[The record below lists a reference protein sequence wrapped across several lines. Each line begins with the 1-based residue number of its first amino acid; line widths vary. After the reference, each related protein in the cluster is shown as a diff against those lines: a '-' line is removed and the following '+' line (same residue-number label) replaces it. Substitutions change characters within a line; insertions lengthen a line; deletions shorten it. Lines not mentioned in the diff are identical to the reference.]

1 MLLPLL
7 FPVGYGLIAKAPDA
21 AFQPE
26 RARQAAQLAAAA
38 YEPQAAIESWSCPA
52 CASFAASPGQRGA
65 GPHSL
70 TFLANAT
77 LGLQAFVGAIDGG
90 ATAAVAIR
98 GTVAADWHTW
108 LDDAQIAFTQ
118 PWATATDPRV
128 RARYAQVRTH
138 TGFTSCFQAIGADVL
153 AALRA
158 LGYNDSGGGGGG
170 GGGGGAGGGPTRL
183 MLVGHSS
190 GAAVAALLAFDL
202 AVTHGIAVDELWSL
216 GQPRTGDA
224 AWQAAAGAL
233 LGAGGVIDEAVAA
246 PAVAPVPAVSWR
258 LTHAKDIIPHVP
270 YEWME
275 YVHVGNNTREV
286 WYDEPNAAWALC
298 DGSGEDGRCSDSC
311 GDDCLSVADHL
322 NYVNVTIP

>member
-1 MLLPLL
+1 MLFPLL
-7 FPVGYGLIAKAPDA
+7 FPVGLIAKAPDA

-38 YEPQAAIESWSCPA
+38 YESQAAIESWSCPS
-52 CASFAASPGQRGA
+52 CAAFAASPGQRGA
-65 GPHSL
+65 GPQPL

-98 GTVAADWHTW
+98 GTVSADWHTW

-118 PWATATDPRV
+118 PWATAADPRV
-128 RARYAQVRTH
+128 RARYAKVRTH
-138 TGFTSCFQAIGADVL
+138 TGFTRCFQAIGAEVL

-158 LGYNDSGGGGGG
+158 LGYSG
-170 GGGGGAGGGPTRL
+170 GGGGGAGGGPARL

-224 AWQAAAGAL
+224 AWQTAAGAL
-233 LGAGGVIDEAVAA
+233 LGAGGVIDEAPSAA
-246 PAVAPVPAVSWR
+246 PAAVSWR

-311 GDDCLSVADHL
+311 GDDCLSVSDHL